1 MINRYFSIKQ
11 KYLLNKMG
19 TNKMGTNKMGTN
31 KMGTN
36 KMELSSKIRQSIRLS
51 NKHIHPY
58 VLCIIDMQPVGFSN
72 SNLIVENVLELVRE
86 AIVNKAFIVIAQ
98 FNRCGETHIKITNE
112 IEKYPYKEYIWH
124 NKNDK
129 SKPIQEAL
137 KNLNIFVRE
146 IKVCGVNTE
155 YCVKD
160 TVHGLTKKINIPI
173 KVIEK
178 ACNGTD
184 KIIEEALH
192 KMRTFYRN
200 VEVL

>member
-1 MINRYFSIKQ
+1 MN
-11 KYLLNKMG
+11 
-19 TNKMGTNKMGTN
+19 TNK
-31 KMGTN
+31 
-36 KMELSSKIRQSIRLS
+36 IRRSIRLT

-58 VLCIIDMQPVGFSN
+58 VLCIIDMQPLGFVN
-72 SNLIVENVLELVRE
+72 LNLIIENVLQLVRE
-86 AIVNKAFIVIAQ
+86 AIVNKAFIIIAQ
-98 FNRCGETHIKITNE
+98 FKCCGETHINIINE
-112 IEKYPYKEYIWH
+112 LQKYPYKEYIWH

-129 SKPIQEAL
+129 SKLIHEV
-137 KNLNIFVRE
+137 LNRLDIFVRQMK
-146 IKVCGVNTE
+146 ICGVNTE

-160 TVHGLTKKINIPI
+160 TVHGLAKKFHIPI

-184 KIIEEALH
+184 RIIEEALH

>member
-1 MINRYFSIKQ
+1 MNH
-11 KYLLNKMG
+11 
-19 TNKMGTNKMGTN
+19 
-31 KMGTN
+31 
-36 KMELSSKIRQSIRLS
+36 IRRSIRLS

-58 VLCIIDMQPVGFSN
+58 VLCIIDMQPIGFSN
-72 SNLIVENVLELVRE
+72 SKLIIENVLQSVRE

-98 FNRCGETHIKITNE
+98 FKGCGETHINIINA
-112 IEKYPYKEYIWH
+112 IQNYPYKEYVWH

-137 KNLNIFVRE
+137 KNIFVRE
-146 IKVCGVNTE
+146 MKVCGVNTE

-160 TVHGLTKKINIPI
+160 TVHGLAKKFHIPI

-184 KIIEEALH
+184 RIIEEALH

>member
-1 MINRYFSIKQ
+1 MN
-11 KYLLNKMG
+11 
-19 TNKMGTNKMGTN
+19 TNQ
-31 KMGTN
+31 
-36 KMELSSKIRQSIRLS
+36 IRRSIRLS

-58 VLCIIDMQPVGFSN
+58 ILCIIDMQPAGFKN
-72 SNLIVENVLELVRE
+72 SNLIIENVLQLVRE
-86 AIVNKAFIVIAQ
+86 AIANKAFIVIAQ
-98 FNRCGETHIKITNE
+98 FKGCGITHINI
-112 IEKYPYKEYIWH
+112 IDALQKYPYKEYLWH

-129 SKPIQEAL
+129 SKPIKELL
-137 KNLNIFVRE
+137 KSLNIFVRQ

-160 TVHGLTKKINIPI
+160 TVHGLAKKFTIPI

-184 KIIEEALH
+184 RIIAEALH

>member
-1 MINRYFSIKQ
+1 MN
-11 KYLLNKMG
+11 
-19 TNKMGTNKMGTN
+19 TNTNQ
-31 KMGTN
+31 
-36 KMELSSKIRQSIRLS
+36 LRRSIRLL

-72 SNLIVENVLELVRE
+72 SNLIIDNVLQLVRQ
-86 AIVNKAFIVIAQ
+86 AIIDKAFIVIAQ
-98 FNRCGETHIKITNE
+98 FKGCGNTHTNLITAMQT
-112 IEKYPYKEYIWH
+112 YPYKEYVWH

-129 SKPIQEAL
+129 SKPIQEVL
-137 KNLNIFVRE
+137 YSLNIFVRQ

-160 TVHGLTKKINIPI
+160 TVHGLAKKFHIPI

-184 KIIEEALH
+184 RIIEEALH

>member
-1 MINRYFSIKQ
+1 M
-11 KYLLNKMG
+11 
-19 TNKMGTNKMGTN
+19 
-31 KMGTN
+31 
-36 KMELSSKIRQSIRLS
+36 KIRRSTRLS

-58 VLCIIDMQPVGFSN
+58 VLCIIDMQPIGFSN
-72 SNLIVENVLELVRE
+72 SKLIIENVLDLVRE
-86 AIVNKAFIVIAQ
+86 AIINKAFIVIAQ
-98 FNRCGETHIKITNE
+98 FKRCGETNIKIINE
-112 IEKYPYKEYIWH
+112 LHCYPYKEYVWH

-129 SKPIQEAL
+129 SKPIQEVL
-137 KNLNIFVRE
+137 KNVFVRQM
-146 IKVCGVNTE
+146 KVCGVNTE

-160 TVHGLTKKINIPI
+160 TVHGLAKKFHIPI

-184 KIIEEALH
+184 RIIEEALH

>member
-1 MINRYFSIKQ
+1 MNQLR
-11 KYLLNKMG
+11 
-19 TNKMGTNKMGTN
+19 
-31 KMGTN
+31 
-36 KMELSSKIRQSIRLS
+36 RSIRLS

-58 VLCIIDMQPVGFSN
+58 VLCIIDMQPIGFGN
-72 SNLIVENVLELVRE
+72 STLIIENVLELVRE
-86 AIVNKAFIVIAQ
+86 AVIDKAFIVIAQ
-98 FNRCGETHIKITNE
+98 FKRCGETHINIINE
-112 IEKYPYKEYIWH
+112 IQKYPYKEYVCH

-129 SKPIQEAL
+129 SKPIQEV
-137 KNLNIFVRE
+137 LNRSNIYVRQ

-160 TVHGLTKKINIPI
+160 TVHGLTKKFHIPI

-184 KIIEEALH
+184 RTIEEALH

>member
-1 MINRYFSIKQ
+1 MN
-11 KYLLNKMG
+11 
-19 TNKMGTNKMGTN
+19 TNN
-31 KMGTN
+31 
-36 KMELSSKIRQSIRLS
+36 IRRSIRLS

-58 VLCIIDMQPVGFSN
+58 VLCIIDMQPVGFNN
-72 SNLIVENVLELVRE
+72 SNLIIKIVLQLVRK
-86 AIVNKAFIVIAQ
+86 AIIDKAFIVIAQ
-98 FNRCGETHIKITNE
+98 FKGCGETHINIITE
-112 IEKYPYKEYIWH
+112 IQKYPYKEYIWH

-129 SKPIQEAL
+129 STPIQEVL
-137 KNLNIFVRE
+137 KNIFVRQ

-160 TVHGLTKKINIPI
+160 TVHGLAKKFHIPI

-184 KIIEEALH
+184 RIIEEALH

>member
-1 MINRYFSIKQ
+1 MN
-11 KYLLNKMG
+11 
-19 TNKMGTNKMGTN
+19 TNNT
-31 KMGTN
+31 
-36 KMELSSKIRQSIRLS
+36 RRSIRLT
-51 NKHIHPY
+51 NKHFHPY

-72 SNLIVENVLELVRE
+72 STIIIDTVLHLVRE
-86 AIVNKAFIVIAQ
+86 AIQNKAFIVVAQ
-98 FNRCGETHIKITNE
+98 FKCSGATHVNIINE
-112 IEKYPYKEYIWH
+112 MHDYPYKQYVWH

-129 SKPIQEAL
+129 SKPIKEVL
-137 KNLNIFVRE
+137 NHLNIFVRQ

-160 TVHGLTKKINIPI
+160 TVHGLSKKFHVPI

-184 KIIEEALH
+184 RIIEEALH

>member
-1 MINRYFSIKQ
+1 MN
-11 KYLLNKMG
+11 
-19 TNKMGTNKMGTN
+19 TNQ
-31 KMGTN
+31 
-36 KMELSSKIRQSIRLS
+36 IRNSIRLS

-58 VLCIIDMQPVGFSN
+58 VLCIIDMQPIGFSN
-72 SNLIVENVLELVRE
+72 SNLIIENVLHLVKE

-98 FNRCGETHIKITNE
+98 FKGCGETHINIINE
-112 IEKYPYKEYIWH
+112 IKKYPYKKYVWH

-129 SKPIQEAL
+129 SKPIQEVL
-137 KNLNIFVRE
+137 KPIFVRQ

-160 TVHGLTKKINIPI
+160 TVHGLAKKFHIPI

-184 KIIEEALH
+184 RIIEEALH

-200 VEVL
+200 VEVV

>member
-1 MINRYFSIKQ
+1 MY
-11 KYLLNKMG
+11 
-19 TNKMGTNKMGTN
+19 
-31 KMGTN
+31 
-36 KMELSSKIRQSIRLS
+36 
-51 NKHIHPY
+51 Y
-58 VLCIIDMQPVGFSN
+58 VLCIIDMQPIGFGN
-72 SNLIVENVLELVRE
+72 STLIIENV
-86 AIVNKAFIVIAQ
+86 
-98 FNRCGETHIKITNE
+98 C
-112 IEKYPYKEYIWH
+112 H

-129 SKPIQEAL
+129 SKPIQEV
-137 KNLNIFVRE
+137 LNRSNIYVRQ

-160 TVHGLTKKINIPI
+160 TVHGLTKKFHIPI

-184 KIIEEALH
+184 RTIEEALH

>member
-1 MINRYFSIKQ
+1 MN
-11 KYLLNKMG
+11 
-19 TNKMGTNKMGTN
+19 TNK
-31 KMGTN
+31 
-36 KMELSSKIRQSIRLS
+36 IRRSIRLS

-58 VLCIIDMQPVGFSN
+58 VLCIIDMQPIGFGN
-72 SNLIVENVLELVRE
+72 SNLIIENVLQLVRE

-98 FNRCGETHIKITNE
+98 FKGCGETHINIIHE
-112 IEKYPYKEYIWH
+112 IQKYPYKTYVWH

-129 SKPIQEAL
+129 SKPIQDVL
-137 KNLNIFVRE
+137 NSLNIFVRQ

-160 TVHGLTKKINIPI
+160 TVHGLAKKFHIPI
-173 KVIEK
+173 KVIEE

-184 KIIEEALH
+184 RIIEEALH

>member
-1 MINRYFSIKQ
+1 MN
-11 KYLLNKMG
+11 
-19 TNKMGTNKMGTN
+19 TNK
-31 KMGTN
+31 
-36 KMELSSKIRQSIRLS
+36 LRQSIRLL

-58 VLCIIDMQPVGFSN
+58 VLCIIDMQPVGFCN
-72 SNLIVENVLELVRE
+72 SNLIIENVLKLVRE

-98 FNRCGETHIKITNE
+98 FKGCGETHINIINE
-112 IEKYPYKEYIWH
+112 IHKYSYKKYIWH

-129 SKPIQEAL
+129 SKPIEEL
-137 KNLNIFVRE
+137 LNSLNIFVRQ
-146 IKVCGVNTE
+146 IKICGVNTE

-160 TVHGLTKKINIPI
+160 TVHGLTKKFHIPI

-184 KIIEEALH
+184 RIIEEALH